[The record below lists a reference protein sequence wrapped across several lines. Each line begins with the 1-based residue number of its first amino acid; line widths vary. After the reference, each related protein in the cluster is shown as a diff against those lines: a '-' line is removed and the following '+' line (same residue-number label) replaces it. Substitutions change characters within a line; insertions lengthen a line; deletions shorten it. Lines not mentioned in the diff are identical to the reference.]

1 LWYPMA
7 VATMTFIVGSI
18 ALKET
23 VHVKIWREVA
33 PGTAQSKAGD

>member
-7 VATMTFIVGSI
+7 IAAMTFVVGSLF
-18 ALKET
+18 LKET

-33 PGTAQSKAGD
+33 APAGGQATK